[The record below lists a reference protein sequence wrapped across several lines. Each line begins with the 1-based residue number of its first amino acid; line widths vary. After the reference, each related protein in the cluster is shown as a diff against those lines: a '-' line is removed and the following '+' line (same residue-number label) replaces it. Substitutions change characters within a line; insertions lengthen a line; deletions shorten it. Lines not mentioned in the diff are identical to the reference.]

1 MVVIP
6 PGVITG
12 IGALAGF
19 GGSWL
24 QGRAQQSAAKQS
36 NKEQKKINAA
46 LEKRE
51 RELNELDYLAKVVGY
66 TEQLSIN
73 DALRYKDGVEKIDYE
88 ASQTRIIDTALKNL
102 DLNIEALNDQ
112 YVTSEAL
119 RYLDESIRYDDSI
132 QTAKNLLQDNKT
144 DLALQRSQAGVDF
157 QNVRSTSV
165 TDRVLA
171 ISNAR
176 STRNLTIKNNNKA
189 KQQAIDNAVATYLT
203 GSENVK
209 NEFAAKTRTAL
220 GTRDTDLGI
229 NSLQKFIDVTQKNIE
244 YRESKAQNNI
254 NAAKSNVENMQRV
267 AGYMNTIKERNLQ
280 GKQAAAKADTEG
292 QTIQEQIVIQDSL
305 DTLKRDAESITAILG
320 SATARNSA
328 VVRSG
333 GSNSAEAVAM
343 DKMKQFGRTY
353 GELQLRQQD
362 RRRQINNYNS
372 KIKGEIATQMEL
384 IAQSI
389 KGAEQDIAYTQKAN
403 KLSNEGFRIKDKALD
418 ARFGA
423 DVKGIEGLAGLRELG
438 IKNRYSN
445 TINELTAGRD
455 NALATLLT
463 NKRNKIGD
471 ARTNARIANAG
482 ARLTGRQSIK
492 TARTDARNN
501 IRNERKDLRI
511 SSLGIKQKRRN
522 RIDDYNLTV
531 NTLNTKFNEVLVP
544 GFDLASRQGQRELQS
559 QILGTQ
565 NTILA
570 NATPFRE
577 AIIEDPLPPIR
588 GLKPESIKSTS
599 SYVPGTGSILGNA
612 FAQGFSNA
620 MEFSYTDSSGNLA
633 FR

>member
-12 IGALAGF
+12 GNFLLGF
-19 GGSWL
+19 GSSWL

-36 NKEQKKINAA
+36 NKEQKKINKA

-51 RELNELDYLAKVVGY
+51 KELNELDYLAKIVGY
-66 TEQLSIN
+66 AEALSVN
-73 DALRYKDGVEKIDYE
+73 EALRYKDGVEKIDYE

-102 DLNIEALNDQ
+102 DLNIEALQDKF
-112 YVTSEAL
+112 VTGEAL
-119 RYLDESIRYDDSI
+119 RYLGESITYDDGL
-132 QTAKNLLQDNKT
+132 QTASNLLKDQKT
-144 DLALQRSQAGVDF
+144 DLAMDSAKSRINLQ
-157 QNVRSTSV
+157 STRRTSS
-165 TDRVLA
+165 TERVLA
-171 ISNAR
+171 ISNAKE
-176 STRNLTIKNNNKA
+176 TRDITIQNNNKA
-189 KQQAIDNAVATYLT
+189 KQQAIDNAAATYLT
-203 GSENVK
+203 SSENVK
-209 NEFAAKTRTAL
+209 KEFNAKAQTAL

-229 NSLQKFIDVTQKNIE
+229 NNLQKFIDVTAKNIE
-244 YRESKAQNNI
+244 YKERKGQNSI
-254 NAAKSNVENMQRV
+254 SAAKSNVENMQRV
-267 AGYMNTIKERNLQ
+267 AGYMNTIRERNLQ
-280 GKQAAAKADTEG
+280 GKQAAAKVDTEG

-343 DKMKQFGRTY
+343 DKMKAFGRTY

-362 RRRQINNYNS
+362 RRRQINGYNS
-372 KIKGEIATQMEL
+372 KIKGELATQMEL

-389 KGAEQDIAYTQKAN
+389 KGAEQDIIYTQKTN
-403 KLSNEGFRIKDKALD
+403 KLSNEAFKLTDKVLD
-418 ARFGA
+418 SQFGA

-438 IKNRYSN
+438 IKDTYTN
-445 TINELTAGRD
+445 TINDLTTQKD

-463 NKRNKIGD
+463 NKNNRIGEV
-471 ARTNARIANAG
+471 TVNAQNANAA
-482 ARLTGRQSIK
+482 ARVTGRQTIK
-492 TARTDARNN
+492 DAKLTAKNK
-501 IRNERKDLRI
+501 IRNERKDNRI
-511 SSLGIKQKRRN
+511 NQLGIKQKRRN
-522 RIDDYNLTV
+522 KVDDYNLTV
-531 NTLNTKFNEVLVP
+531 NTLNARFNEILVP
-544 GFDLASRQGQRELQS
+544 GFDLASRQGQRQLQS

-588 GLKPESIKSTS
+588 GLKPQSIQSTS
-599 SYVPGTGSILGNA
+599 SFVPGTGSILGNA

-620 MEFSYTDSSGNLA
+620 LETSYTDSSGNLA